1 MANIH
6 INEVHTELQISD
18 SVGDMGPAEVK
29 KLVAL
34 VISQLKAEQH
44 HDNLRRQ
51 DDRLQ
56 NGAYA
61 SDIEV

>member
-1 MANIH
+1 VADIH
-6 INEVHTELQISD
+6 INEVHTELQITD

-34 VISQLKAEQH
+34 VISQLKAERH
-44 HDNLRRQ
+44 HEELRSR
-51 DDRLQ
+51 DDRLR